1 MISDLL
7 LDAKR
12 EKVIKHSIKVF
23 KNESWR
29 VVRLIAVNDLKCALE
44 AINEKVERRIYLP
57 STSRITSHIKISLN
71 RNVELQNIIP
81 NYNYINNPPHPP
93 E

>member
-7 LDAKR
+7 LDSKR

-29 VVRLIAVNDLKCALE
+29 VVRLIAANDLKCALK

-57 STSRITSHIKISLN
+57 RTTRITSSRKISQN
-71 RNVELQNIIP
+71 RNV
-81 NYNYINNPPHPP
+81 
-93 E
+93 